1 MENRDKRIYKVTL
14 TGGIVNMLL
23 LVFKFVAG
31 VLGNSAAMIADAVH
45 SLSDFLTDIVVI
57 AFVKLS
63 SKPADQD
70 HDYGHGKYETVASSI
85 IGMALVVVAVLLG
98 WGGVEKIIQVAKG
111 EQLEQPGVI
120 ALVAAVLSVALKEWV
135 FRITKKVALDVNSQ
149 ALEAN
154 AWHHRSDAMSS
165 VGTSIG
171 IGGAVLLGKSWA
183 VLDPIASVVV
193 SIMILI
199 AAFRLLR
206 QASGEL
212 LEESLPKATEDKIE
226 SIVYQDKLVTDIH
239 HLHTRRIGSIIAV
252 EMHLRLPGDITL
264 EESHHHATRIEQA
277 LRAEF
282 GAGTHIML
290 HIEPV
295 KVNESTGQQVNRLIF
310 IEKSEFLMIRLFV
323 YAQVSCTAISSLP
336 IALISFRIMFSLSF
350 DGFFVPLMYW
360 AIKLWLMP
368 IRRAMAEAFNSGWV
382 RNTREMP

>member
-206 QASGEL
+206 Q
-212 LEESLPKATEDKIE
+212 
-226 SIVYQDKLVTDIH
+226 
-239 HLHTRRIGSIIAV
+239 
-252 EMHLRLPGDITL
+252 
-264 EESHHHATRIEQA
+264 
-277 LRAEF
+277 
-282 GAGTHIML
+282 
-290 HIEPV
+290 
-295 KVNESTGQQVNRLIF
+295 
-310 IEKSEFLMIRLFV
+310 
-323 YAQVSCTAISSLP
+323 
-336 IALISFRIMFSLSF
+336 
-350 DGFFVPLMYW
+350 PL
-360 AIKLWLMP
+360 ANCL
-368 IRRAMAEAFNSGWV
+368 RRAFQKPLKTKSRALCIRISW
-382 RNTREMP
+382 

>member
-239 HLHTRRIGSIIAV
+239 HLHTRRIGSIIAI

-264 EESHHHATRIEQA
+264 EESHHHATRIEHA
-277 LRAEF
+277 LRAGC
-282 GAGTHIML
+282 GAGTLIVV

-295 KVNESTGQQVNRLIF
+295 KVNESTGQRVNGATSR
-310 IEKSEFLMIRLFV
+310 
-323 YAQVSCTAISSLP
+323 
-336 IALISFRIMFSLSF
+336 
-350 DGFFVPLMYW
+350 
-360 AIKLWLMP
+360 
-368 IRRAMAEAFNSGWV
+368 
-382 RNTREMP
+382 